1 MIPELETGILPCE
14 INRLA
19 QPKPK
24 LNQQKIVLSSD
35 ASKKTADKALKG
47 RAPLK
52 KSRRKRK
59 EPSD

>member
-1 MIPELETGILPCE
+1 MIPELETGILPCK

-19 QPKPK
+19 QPKLK

-35 ASKKTADKALKG
+35 VSKKTADKALKG

-52 KSRRKRK
+52 KVTEKKKRAV
-59 EPSD
+59 

>member
-1 MIPELETGILPCE
+1 MIPDLETGILPCE

-19 QPKPK
+19 QPNLK

-35 ASKKTADKALKG
+35 VSKKTADKALKG

-52 KSRRKRK
+52 KVTEKKKRAV
-59 EPSD
+59 

>member
-19 QPKPK
+19 QPKLK
-24 LNQQKIVLSSD
+24 LNQQKIVLSSGV
-35 ASKKTADKALKG
+35 SKKTADKALKG

-52 KSRRKRK
+52 KVTEKNKRAV
-59 EPSD
+59 